1 MVTVESI
8 KPITGAGNLR
18 AFAIVNIADRLRV
31 HDVRI
36 IQQPNQEAWVSMPSR
51 AYEKDGQRKWAPT
64 LEILDDNLKAEISR
78 AVLTEYKKGASTS
91 AAGRNGALA
100 MSFKPEFEYLEDT
113 RLIFAKCATAAA
125 VGGSTLPAKCQKP
138 GCGGVVEKV

>member
-1 MVTVESI
+1 MTTDAEIRNLADALAQMLDRWEHLAKLKTIQKYKRTTQKERENRSMVTVESI

-64 LEILDDNLKAEISR
+64 IEILDDNLKAEISR

-91 AAGRNGALA
+91 AAA
-100 MSFKPEFEYLEDT
+100 E
-113 RLIFAKCATAAA
+113 TA
-125 VGGSTLPAKCQKP
+125 PWQ
-138 GCGGVVEKV
+138 